1 MGSESRHLTM
11 VRSGPAT
18 MSVLRWFVAIAGGLV
33 GCAAAVWLVLWI
45 SLRSSAV
52 RVPEV
57 RGMEISHG
65 AGVLR
70 ESGLLVRIQE
80 GVFDALVPIGRIAQ
94 QRPAPGFQLKRG
106 STVLLLPSLGTEAR
120 RVGELVGLPVSLAE
134 AELENEGLTVGSR
147 CEVEEQA
154 DAVVVLAQTPPGGT
168 LVAPSAGVALLVN
181 RLPQRTTYVMP
192 DFVGMS
198 EPDATRIIR
207 QQGFRLAEV
216 QRVPYAGAPA
226 GVVLRQDPPGGGPV
240 ADAAVVGLWVS
251 R

>member
-1 MGSESRHLTM
+1 
-11 VRSGPAT
+11 
-18 MSVLRWFVAIAGGLV
+18 
-33 GCAAAVWLVLWI
+33 
-45 SLRSSAV
+45 
-52 RVPEV
+52 
-57 RGMEISHG
+57 MEISHG

-70 ESGLLVRIQE
+70 ESGLLVRLQE
-80 GVFDALVPIGRIAQ
+80 GVFDAAVPVGRIAQ

-106 STVLLLPSLGTEAR
+106 STVLLLPSLGKEAR
-120 RVGELVGLPVSLAE
+120 RLGELVGLPVSLAE
-134 AELENEGLTVGSR
+134 AELENEGRSVAVR

-168 LVAPSAGVALLVN
+168 LAAPSSAVALLVN
-181 RLPQRTTYVMP
+181 RMPRRKTYVMP
-192 DFVGMS
+192 DFLGMS

-207 QQGFRLAEV
+207 TQGFRLAEV

-226 GVVLRQDPPGGGPV
+226 GVVLRQDPTGGGPV

>member
-1 MGSESRHLTM
+1 M

-18 MSVLRWFVAIAGGLV
+18 MAVLRWFVAIAGGLV

-45 SLRSSAV
+45 SLRTSAV

-65 AGVLR
+65 AGILR
-70 ESGLLVRIQE
+70 ESGLLVRLQE
-80 GVFDALVPIGRIAQ
+80 GVFDPSVPVGRIAQ

-120 RVGELVGLPVSLAE
+120 RLGQLAGLPVSLAE
-134 AELENEGLTVGSR
+134 AELESEGLTAGTT

-154 DAVVVLAQTPPGGT
+154 DAVVVLAQTPQAGA
-168 LVAPSAGVALLVN
+168 LVAPGSAVALLIN
-181 RLPQRTTYVMP
+181 RTPRRTVYVMP
-192 DFVGMS
+192 DFVGMG
-198 EPDATRIIR
+198 EQDATRIIR
-207 QQGFRLAEV
+207 AQGFRLAEV

-226 GVVLRQDPPGGGPV
+226 GVVLRQDPTGGGPV

>member
-1 MGSESRHLTM
+1 M
-11 VRSGPAT
+11 VRSGGAK

-70 ESGLLVRIQE
+70 ESGLLVRLQE
-80 GVFDALVPIGRIAQ
+80 GVFDGQVAVGRIAQ

-106 STVLLLPSLGTEAR
+106 STVLLFPSLGKEAR
-120 RVGELVGLPVSLAE
+120 RLGELVGLPVSLAE
-134 AELENEGLTVGSR
+134 AELENEGLTTGAR
-147 CEVEEQA
+147 CEVEGQA
-154 DAVVVLAQTPPGGT
+154 DAVVVLAQTPQAGT
-168 LVAPSAGVALLVN
+168 LVAPSSGVALLIN
-181 RLPQRTTYVMP
+181 RVPRQTLYVMP
-192 DFVGMS
+192 DFVGMT

-207 QQGFRLAEV
+207 AQGFRLAEV
-216 QRVPYAGAPA
+216 QRVAYAGAPA
-226 GVVLRQDPPGGGPV
+226 GMVLRQDPAGGGPV
-240 ADAAVVGLWVS
+240 ADASVVGLWVS